1 MAQDNSPQSKKTFI
15 GTWLSRIMTV
25 FVWLLLALFMSII
38 SEWIGMNT
46 TWKDEGVQHSQAM
59 IQTELQYLNKD
70 FRQSLIVEKPVE
82 YAKAFAMTSH
92 EYLFVKTGISSFIL
106 ETFKDTTA
114 GEMTRVIADHLLA
127 ALNITQVFAIRLA
140 ILTLALPAF
149 AIFAA
154 VASVEGLVQRDIR
167 KWSVGREHA
176 GLYHHS
182 KRWIPI
188 CLIAP
193 WVIYLAMPWSVH
205 PNLIILPF
213 AILFGIGV
221 FMVTYLFKK
230 YI

>member
-1 MAQDNSPQSKKTFI
+1 MAQDNRPQQQQSMVGKWI
-15 GTWLSRIMTV
+15 SRIMTILT
-25 FVWLLLALFMSII
+25 WLFFALVMSII

-46 TWKDEGVQHSQAM
+46 SWEEEGVQHSREM
-59 IQTELQYLNKD
+59 VNTELQYLNED
-70 FRQSLIVEKPVE
+70 FRRSLIVEKPVE
-82 YAKAFAMTSH
+82 YATLFATTTYD
-92 EYLFVKTGISSFIL
+92 YLFVRTGISGFIGS
-106 ETFKDTTA
+106 TFKDTGASALSKT
-114 GEMTRVIADHLLA
+114 IAEHIMA
-127 ALNITQVFAIRLA
+127 AVYITQVFAIRLA

-149 AIFAA
+149 FIFAT

-182 KRWIPI
+182 KRWVPI

-193 WVIYLAMPWSVH
+193 WVIYLAIPFSVH

-213 AILFGIGV
+213 AIMFGFGV

-230 YI
+230 HL